1 MLTLFPKP
9 PRNLIDSADEL
20 VRQVVTEQIDLEI
33 ALKKRLLA
41 AAEARV
47 EWAKVLRD
55 ILLEERT
62 ASDVY
67 NQSPFH
73 DAAERVYED
82 IEDSCHIISSH
93 KSRLLRPITSGKPP
107 VLQVTPI
114 IEPPRTRKRITL
126 NLTSTPTHNGPI
138 LYQDRSTGATVKL
151 TCVDCGRS
159 DFPTIQGFLNHCR
172 LAHSRIFNTH
182 DECIQISGVPIDGD
196 EKEAFR
202 LSGVEIHI
210 SNSTSIR
217 GMFERAVGLENKL
230 AESDASG
237 HFESVSTH
245 LSRTLGVHALTPTLA
260 PFLGK
265 AVRKK
270 QIHVFEEPGFI
281 DVVSADE
288 EESRRNNLRQQQVD
302 QRREDKD
309 KISPFLDVLS
319 VMQQHD
325 ALETF
330 RSSEENSE
338 HSRFRVKRRIIIA
351 DRSLHLPGGR

>member
-1 MLTLFPKP
+1 M
-9 PRNLIDSADEL
+9 
-20 VRQVVTEQIDLEI
+20 RQVVAEQIDLEI

-67 NQSPFH
+67 HQSSFH

-126 NLTSTPTHNGPI
+126 NLTNTPTHNGPI
-138 LYQDRSTGATVKL
+138 LYQDRNTGATVKL

-182 DECIQISGVPIDGD
+182 DECIQTSGVPIGRD

-202 LSGVEIHI
+202 LAGVEIHI

-217 GMFERAVGLENKL
+217 GMFERAVGLEK

-237 HFESVSTH
+237 HVESVSTH

-270 QIHVFEEPGFI
+270 QIHIFEEPGFI
-281 DVVSADE
+281 DIMSADE
-288 EESRRNNLRQQQVD
+288 EEPRRNNLRQ
-302 QRREDKD
+302 RREDRD
-309 KISPFLDVLS
+309 KISPFLEVLS
-319 VMQQHD
+319 VMQQHG
-325 ALETF
+325 ALETS

-351 DRSLHLPGGR
+351 DHSLHLPEGR